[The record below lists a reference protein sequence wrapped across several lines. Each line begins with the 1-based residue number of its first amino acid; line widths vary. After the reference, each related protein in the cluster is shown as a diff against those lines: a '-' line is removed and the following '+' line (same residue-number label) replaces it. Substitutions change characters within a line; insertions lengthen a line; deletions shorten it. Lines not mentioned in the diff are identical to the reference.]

1 MPPRGKLQLGSNIGI
16 DKEQAYKEKIA
27 ELQKNQVR
35 DVPLLLID
43 EIENVRKS
51 YDQGGI
57 KELAASIKEK
67 GLLQPVILNEL
78 GTRYGIQAG
87 HRRVLAFRLLER
99 ETIPSMI
106 RPSAEYLAEIQLI
119 ENIQR
124 EDLSPADLELA
135 VKSLVER
142 HGSQEKVASILMK
155 SKQWVS
161 NILAASRVRESLG
174 PSLEEKGVKDSI
186 PSGHLRDIAAL
197 PENVQAQA
205 AKEALAEGGGKRAF
219 RKAAQ
224 KAKAARGLQ
233 HSRTDQARPV
243 AFILTL
249 IKRPD
254 GKPDLKAEIT
264 GEPGEEA
271 KARFGIF
278 CEDIRSLLLSEDK
291 ARA

>member
-1 MPPRGKLQLGSNIGI
+1 MPPRGKLHLGSNIGI
-16 DKEQAYKEKIA
+16 DKEQAYKDRIA

-35 DVPLLLID
+35 EVPLVLID

-51 YDQGGI
+51 YDQEGI
-57 KELAASIKEK
+57 EQLAASIKDKE
-67 GLLQPVILNEL
+67 LLQPVILSEM

-99 ETIPSMI
+99 ETIPAII

-124 EDLSPADLELA
+124 EDLLPADLELA
-135 VKSLVER
+135 VISLVQR
-142 HGSQEKVASILMK
+142 YGSQEKVAAILMK

-161 NILAASRVRESLG
+161 NVLAASRVRESLG
-174 PSLEEKGVKDSI
+174 PSLDTQGVKDSI

-197 PENVQAQA
+197 PPAEQAQA
-205 AKEALAEGGGKRAF
+205 AKEALADGGGKRAF

-224 KAKAARGLQ
+224 KARAARGSSNSQ
-233 HSRTDQARPV
+233 TNQTRAIS
-243 AFILTL
+243 FILT
-249 IKRPD
+249 IMRQHD
-254 GKPDLKAEIT
+254 GKLDLKAEIT

-271 KARFGIF
+271 KARFGAF
-278 CEDIRSLLLSEDK
+278 CENIKSLLIAEEK
-291 ARA
+291 ART